1 MVHTV
6 LGDISIGYQLIWNA
20 SRHQCGI
27 RLFIGMEEGQSVDA
41 PHLMRSLT
49 ELWSEQSPLLILST
63 VSSPLL
69 SDLLDLMPTPNIWIA
84 VDQAHLQDPVMAQR
98 VHQAHLRGVMLVW
111 QGSPGERANTAMSH
125 CFKRHMINLTAGEAL
140 AGLRVSLRKHNH
152 NEPSQVSRTSSPV
165 LADQI
170 YESVA
175 SHLLAEHCLDEQG
188 AWGVAGWPMEE
199 VLLGYRHQRIQPS
212 HRATVRL
219 IEAIDDD
226 MAMDHIEY
234 ILSHDPILFYRFM
247 RYANSACLSLRTQFD
262 TLRHAM
268 MVLGVSLMRSWLLE
282 QLPHASS
289 DLNLQPVRSALVI
302 RADLMAQ
309 LLDAGDGDDL
319 RREIYQCGLLSQI
332 DLLLGEPLVAALA
345 RLPLSDRV
353 TSAILNQSG
362 PYAPYLE
369 IATALES
376 PNTQATRRL
385 CHAHELELETV
396 NHALLRTLSNPYEP
410 VAKGHF

>member
-6 LGDISIGYQLIWNA
+6 LGDISLGYQLIWNA
-20 SRHQCGI
+20 LRHLGGI
-27 RLFIGMEEGQSVDA
+27 RLFIGTEEDQSVDA

-63 VSSPLL
+63 ASTSLL
-69 SDLLDLMPTPNIWIA
+69 SNLLELKPTPNIWIA
-84 VDQAHLQDPVMAQR
+84 VDQARLQDPVMVQR
-98 VHQAHLRGVMLVW
+98 VHQAHQRGVMLVW
-111 QGSPGERANTAMSH
+111 HGNPGERANAAISH
-125 CFKRHMINLTAGEAL
+125 CFKRHMINLTTGEAL
-140 AGLRVSLRKHNH
+140 ASLRVSLRKHNH
-152 NEPSQVSRTSSPV
+152 NEPSQVSRTRSPV
-165 LADQI
+165 SADQI
-170 YESVA
+170 YEFVA

-226 MAMDHIEY
+226 VAMDHIEY

-268 MVLGVSLMRSWLLE
+268 MVLGVSLLRSWLLE
-282 QLPHASS
+282 QLPHASN
-289 DLNLQPVRSALVI
+289 DMNLQPVRSALVI

-376 PNTQATRRL
+376 PHTQATRRL
-385 CHAHELELETV
+385 CHAHDLELETV
-396 NHALLRTLSNPYEP
+396 NHALLRTLSSPHETI
-410 VAKGHF
+410 AKGHF